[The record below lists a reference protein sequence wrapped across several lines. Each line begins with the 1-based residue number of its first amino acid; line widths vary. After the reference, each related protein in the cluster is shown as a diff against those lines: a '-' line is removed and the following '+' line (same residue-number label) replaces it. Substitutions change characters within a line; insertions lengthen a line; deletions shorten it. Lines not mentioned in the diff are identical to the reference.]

1 MTPRPGSW
9 RSSSGSSHPGTDRMR
24 LRIGTRGSRLALAQA
39 EEVAGL
45 LRERGHETEIVPM
58 TTAGDRG
65 ASPAASP
72 TGTKGLFVAEIT
84 DALSRGEVDLAVHS
98 AKDLPSEDPPGIEV
112 ASVPERSLPY
122 DVLVSRAEGLPD
134 RPVVGTSS
142 LRRRAQLVRLHP
154 EAVVRDLRGN
164 VDTRLR
170 RVAEGHLDALVLAA
184 AGLSRLGL
192 TPEHVRPLP
201 VDDMVPAPGQ
211 GALAVQARADDD
223 AAEAARAVDHRPSRT
238 AFETERRVVT
248 RPHPAGEVLARR
260 LRALGAEAIAA
271 PTIGVERPIA
281 GGELDDAVR
290 DAAEGRFDWT
300 VFTSAAGVEA
310 WFERAEAL
318 GVGPPRSAVAAI
330 GDATAEALRARG
342 VEPTLI
348 PPEFTTE
355 ALGRAFPEGRG
366 RVLLA
371 RADLATAEL

>member
-1 MTPRPGSW
+1 
-9 RSSSGSSHPGTDRMR
+9 
-24 LRIGTRGSRLALAQA
+24 
-39 EEVAGL
+39 V
-45 LRERGHETEIVPM
+45 
-58 TTAGDRG
+58 
-65 ASPAASP
+65 
-72 TGTKGLFVAEIT
+72 
-84 DALSRGEVDLAVHS
+84 
-98 AKDLPSEDPPGIEV
+98 
-112 ASVPERSLPY
+112 
-122 DVLVSRAEGLPD
+122 VL
-134 RPVVGTSS
+134 
-142 LRRRAQLVRLHP
+142 
-154 EAVVRDLRGN
+154 
-164 VDTRLR
+164 
-170 RVAEGHLDALVLAA
+170 
-184 AGLSRLGL
+184 
-192 TPEHVRPLP
+192 
-201 VDDMVPAPGQ
+201 
-211 GALAVQARADDD
+211 
-223 AAEAARAVDHRPSRT
+223 
-238 AFETERRVVT
+238 VT

-371 RADLATAEL
+371 RADLATAELEQAVRSKGWEPVRVDAYRVRIAESLPPPAAAALREGRVDAVTFTSPSTVEGFVGLAEGARPPAVCIGPVTAAAAARAGLDVVGEAEPHTEIGLTEAVVRALGSG